1 MNHPGAHNQGR
12 IVTMDM
18 TPDIWFTVML
28 GTHTH
33 TRKKNSNYTQ
43 AICGGLHIVRQ
54 THLF

>member
-18 TPDIWFTVML
+18 TPDIWVTVML
-28 GTHTH
+28 EKKKK
-33 TRKKNSNYTQ
+33 RKKSNYTQ
-43 AICGGLHIVRQ
+43 EICGGLHIVRQ

>member
-33 TRKKNSNYTQ
+33 THAKKFQ
-43 AICGGLHIVRQ
+43 LHTSDLWR
-54 THLF
+54 FAYS

>member
-33 TRKKNSNYTQ
+33 THTHTHAKK
-43 AICGGLHIVRQ
+43 IPI
-54 THLF
+54 THKRSVEVCI